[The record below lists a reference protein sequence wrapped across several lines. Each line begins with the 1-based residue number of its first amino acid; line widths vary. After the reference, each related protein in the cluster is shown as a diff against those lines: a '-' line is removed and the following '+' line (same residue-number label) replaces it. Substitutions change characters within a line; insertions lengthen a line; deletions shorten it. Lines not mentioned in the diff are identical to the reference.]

1 MNSQTPSRGIVR
13 RIADGVASA
22 WEDSRYA
29 GRRIAELNDPFAG
42 RRRAARS
49 K

>member
-1 MNSQTPSRGIVR
+1 MNSQSRSIVR
-13 RIADGVASA
+13 RLAAGIASA

-29 GRRIAELNDPFAG
+29 GRRINELNDPFAA